1 MQPDEGGTKFL
12 TYAQF
17 LQGKEAV
24 QWANMKRVKK
34 EWAKVLLVGKGDF
47 HLDTSSEETAAPPT
61 DTYDE
66 APSVLGSNESGDESD
81 AEAFGRGMLPVHWR

>member
-1 MQPDEGGTKFL
+1 MNSG
-12 TYAQF
+12 
-17 LQGKEAV
+17 V
-24 QWANMKRVKK
+24 S
-34 EWAKVLLVGKGDF
+34 
-47 HLDTSSEETAAPPT
+47 TSSEETAAPPT